1 MDIPLV
7 PYISWDWEGHLAEAT
22 HGNMEILFRWN
33 SEEKMFTFWG
43 KLIQLSAI
51 CPSMWHLYAF

>member
-22 HGNMEILFRWN
+22 HGNMEILFIDGIVKRKCSHSGAN
-33 SEEKMFTFWG
+33 
-43 KLIQLSAI
+43 
-51 CPSMWHLYAF
+51 